1 MTITRN
7 LNEKE
12 KCELISALANA
23 RVNNSKKAKAF
34 KGDAD
39 NAHHSEDKA
48 DLYATAERSDMWAQL
63 DEALIEAIR
72 NNQIVII
79 DEDEDEDA

>member
-1 MTITRN
+1 MVTRI
-7 LNEKE
+7 LNDKE

-23 RVNNSKKAKAF
+23 RVNNGTKAKSF
-34 KGDAD
+34 KSDAE

-48 DLYATAERSDMWAQL
+48 DLYATSERYDMWAQL

-79 DEDEDEDA
+79 DEDEDA